1 MEWEEIKRTGD
12 VLKIKDY
19 LDNHQESE
27 NLDEITAVYNTMRQ
41 RLLLEMKADA
51 HRYWREYENWMQAG
65 VFTKEELVTEGL
77 LRNGKEIEYNELPKL
92 AQYTAYANYEALSG
106 CTDVYFF
113 GIPGAGRLCLLM
125 GIIGADGYGYSI
137 NFAAKG
143 GPEALALRRYL
154 CAGALPNSTPGKY
167 VTTYNASIVEKR
179 DKEGGFVDHHVNFVR
194 MSGEEFA
201 EKIANNDET
210 VSLNDMG
217 DGAKNLL
224 RNSNRKVFFIVIDP
238 IYDVIKYYYHKA
250 VYDNIGNLMG
260 VEPVT
265 AYIDQEESFNK
276 FVSMFELEENK
287 EFMKQVDAI
296 HFIVTKADTLGDTQ
310 EERNRKAHK
319 LLMEKYPGVVYKLVS
334 FLRRNRRINCTTD
347 YQPRIFTFSLGKFYL
362 NGEYD
367 YDSKDSL
374 YLVYALRHMTQG
386 TKESTGMRKLLGKA
400 SSVVQ
405 PRPGDYGMKISFDE

>member
-224 RNSNRKVFFIVIDP
+224 RNSNRKVFLLIVDP
-238 IYDVIKYYYHKA
+238 TRDIFNFTYDEP
-250 VYDNIGNLMG
+250 VYDSNNNMIGVNPGKIL
-260 VEPVT
+260 VDQT
-265 AYIDQEESFNK
+265 ACLAK
-276 FVSMFELEENK
+276 FISLFEMPENK
-287 EFMKQVDAI
+287 EFMKNVDAI
-296 HFIVTKADTLGDTQ
+296 HFIVTKADTLGRSDQ
-310 EERNRKAHK
+310 ERKERARD
-319 LLMEKYPGVVYKLVS
+319 LLLEKYRGPISNLIAYC
-334 FLRRNRRINCTTD
+334 RRSKRVNYATD
-347 YQPRIFTFSLGKFYL
+347 FKPKAYPFSLGQFFVGGSFRY
-362 NGEYD
+362 NN
-367 YDSKDSL
+367 DSTLKTIDT
-374 YLVYALRHMTQG
+374 LRHITAAK
-386 TKESTGMRKLLGKA
+386 KEGNFWDDLRDTLA
-400 SSVVQ
+400 
-405 PRPGDYGMKISFDE
+405 